1 MIKALKIE
9 TTCVSA
15 VSLIFF
21 ETMFQNFQRKML
33 STFSTLSTKLIFNKI
48 IYIFKS
54 LQTSTIFYKMPLSAR
69 FSTFFYDFYTLI
81 AGFVLQIAD
90 YKHCRKNLSCRKC
103 RRVKCVCPT
112 NINALKQVARNR
124 TNLNTFAR

>member
-1 MIKALKIE
+1 MSKALKIE

-15 VSLIFF
+15 ASLIFF
-21 ETMFQNFQRKML
+21 ENNFQNFERKML

-48 IYIFKS
+48 IYNFALI
-54 LQTSTIFYKMPLSAR
+54 QNSTFFYKSAILTV

-81 AGFVLQIAD
+81 ENFVLQIAD
-90 YKHCRKNLSCRKC
+90 NVYCRKIKPCRKC
-103 RRVKCVCPT
+103 RRVECVCPT
-112 NINALKQVARNR
+112 NINAQKQVARKR